1 MSKQLW
7 KARTH
12 IITRY
17 GWYPASQSASSDHP
31 ISVPRIISWE
41 EFPAHSGTEW
51 QPARKS
57 HVPGI
62 RNPDFLLT
70 KEALQK
76 AVEKYKEASEM
87 PPYIDSATFTL

>member
-1 MSKQLW
+1 
-7 KARTH
+7 
-12 IITRY
+12 
-17 GWYPASQSASSDHP
+17 
-31 ISVPRIISWE
+31 
-41 EFPAHSGTEW
+41 
-51 QPARKS
+51 
-57 HVPGI
+57 VPGI